1 MIFTTKILIL
11 ASLVAATEKENGY
24 YVTVENVSVT
34 LIGKTASADSL
45 GSPLKGIDI

>member
-1 MIFTTKILIL
+1 MIFATKISIL

-34 LIGKTASADSL
+34 LTGKSWKTATADVTASL
-45 GSPLKGIDI
+45 R

>member
-11 ASLVAATEKENGY
+11 ASIVAATEKDNGY

-34 LIGKTASADSL
+34 LIGKTASADPSGAL
-45 GSPLKGIDI
+45 RGIDI